1 MKLRIISRTE
11 KPKNVEITKTNKTV
25 SDLATFQLKLDK
37 V

>member
-11 KPKNVEITKTNKTV
+11 KPKNVEFTKTNKTIR
-25 SDLATFQLKLDK
+25 DLATFQLKLDK